1 MRTITVTAL
10 DDCVYQG
17 KYFDVG
23 TELRLPAVDAAALR
37 YQGKVALASDS
48 DKTAA
53 ARKRQP
59 AINISITA
67 LDGAE
72 VERVVRERV
81 KPILDDIE
89 RNNSVDTPPKRR
101 YRRRN
106 LTAQD

>member
-23 TELRLPAVDAAALR
+23 TELRLPAIDAAALR

-53 ARKRQP
+53 AKARQ
-59 AINISITA
+59 ATST
-67 LDGAE
+67 
-72 VERVVRERV
+72 
-81 KPILDDIE
+81 
-89 RNNSVDTPPKRR
+89 DTPPRRR